1 MQNVSICF
9 QADDFNDFFTVEQG
23 DRIKDVRTW
32 TVYKS
37 LDEATAEIFNKVVK

>member
-23 DRIKDVRTW
+23 DRIKDVRTQ
-32 TVYKS
+32 TRTLIKS
-37 LDEATAEIFNKVVK
+37 PQAINS